1 MSEHRPK
8 KVKMYSSKFGSPN
21 KVSLSDL
28 AFGELDYGLGVEHS
42 FVNIHEQRETN
53 YWKYMQLM
61 KTSRFKAKIRE
72 GEPEDKPKQKIKK

>member
-8 KVKMYSSKFGSPN
+8 TVKMYPRPFGSPN

-28 AFGELDYGLGVEHS
+28 AFGELDYGLQVENS
-42 FVNIHEQRETN
+42 FVEIHEKRAIN
-53 YWKYMQLM
+53 GWKYMQLM

-72 GEPEDKPKQKIKK
+72 EEPEDPKQKIKK

>member
-1 MSEHRPK
+1 MYEHRPK
-8 KVKMYSSKFGSPN
+8 KVRMYSSKFGSPN

-28 AFGELDYGLGVEHS
+28 AFGELDYGLGVENS
-42 FVNIHEQRETN
+42 FVNIHEQREIN

-61 KTSRFKAKIRE
+61 KTSIFKAKIRE